1 MSSAPPLT
9 LQLLLP
15 ALVPEPLEAWRA
27 ALPHLPALQRL
38 LARAEKSASSC
49 DHLPALLLA
58 SFGVERQQDWPAA
71 PFSLLGD
78 ATDPG
83 VDTWL
88 LAEPVHLLA
97 QRTSLVLAD
106 PRRLPLS
113 TQESEALL
121 ATVNRHFAHA
131 GLAFC
136 APQPHRWYLRLRQD
150 LRARTTPPCVAVGRS
165 IDAFLPQGGDALML
179 HGWFNEIQMLLHDH
193 PVNAAR
199 EGRGEAA
206 VNTLW
211 LWGAGRLV
219 EPATAAATCVWAED
233 PLLRGLARAS
243 GLPAHAP
250 PAGAAEWLVQAQ
262 PGEHWILLDA
272 LAGSTGEPDSERSAR
287 AQALERSWF
296 APLLAAL
303 TARRLRNLTLAT
315 HHQGQALRFSV
326 GPGDLWKVWR
336 QSIGLVHG

>member
-1 MSSAPPLT
+1 MSSAQPLT

-15 ALVPEPLEAWRA
+15 GLVPEPPEAWTA
-27 ALPHLPALQRL
+27 TLPRLPALQRL
-38 LARAEKSASSC
+38 LARAEKSASFC
-49 DHLPALLLA
+49 EHLPALLLA
-58 SFGVERQQDWPAA
+58 GFGVQRQQDWPAA

-78 ATDPG
+78 GTDPG
-83 VDTWL
+83 ADTWL

-97 QRTSLVLAD
+97 QQSSLVLVD
-106 PRRLPLS
+106 PRKLRLS
-113 TQESEALL
+113 MQESEALL
-121 ATVNRHFAHA
+121 ATVNRHFAHE
-131 GLAFC
+131 GLALC
-136 APQPHRWYLRLRQD
+136 APQPRRWYLRVPQH
-150 LRARTTPPCVAVGRS
+150 LRARTTPACVAAGHSV
-165 IDAFLPQGGDALML
+165 DAFLPQGADALLL

-199 EGRGEAA
+199 EGRGEPA

-211 LWGAGRLV
+211 IWGAGRLV
-219 EPATAAATCVWAED
+219 EPAAIAPAWVWAED

-243 GLPAHAP
+243 GLPTHAP

-272 LAGSTGEPDSERSAR
+272 LEGSTHEPDSEWSSR
-287 AQALERSWF
+287 AEALERSWF

-303 TARRLRNLTLAT
+303 TVRRLRSLTLAT
-315 HHQGQALRFSV
+315 HHQRQALHFSV

-336 QSIGLVHG
+336 QRIGLAHG